1 MERDSQ
7 QQHETKYSERR
18 AFPFPFHLCELPSNQ
33 STYSSTVTLVLDN
46 FIILIT
52 KYFSDLKYIVIDIL
66 LGWQNIKRNCS
77 CSQFNDES
85 SFFPQHFFIGN

>member
-18 AFPFPFHLCELPSNQ
+18 AVPFHLCELPSNQ

-46 FIILIT
+46 VIILIT
-52 KYFSDLKYIVIDIL
+52 KYFSDLKNIVIDIL
-66 LGWQNIKRNCS
+66 LGWQDTKRNHL

-85 SFFPQHFFIGN
+85 SFFPQHSFIGN